1 MSKTKIILT
10 LSILV
15 LLSAA
20 CTALSPLTP
29 TVEFDPTYVIVEPTY
44 PPTKST
50 VLTEA
55 SVPRVSI
62 EEAKVALYGGAAVI
76 VDVRSKQAYEL
87 GHIPGARN
95 ILLGEFET
103 NITGIDIAKDQWI
116 ITYCT

>member
-1 MSKTKIILT
+1 MSKTKIVLT

-20 CTALSPLTP
+20 CTALSPLAP
-29 TVEFDPTYVIVEPTY
+29 TLEPDPTYVIVEPTY
-44 PPTKST
+44 PPTKSA

-55 SVPRVSI
+55 NVPRVSI
-62 EEAKVALYGGAAVI
+62 EEAKVALYSGAAI
-76 VDVRSKQAYEL
+76 IIDVRSKQAYDI

-95 ILLGEFET
+95 IQLGEFET
-103 NITGIDIAKDQWI
+103 NPTGLDLAKDQWI

>member
-10 LSILV
+10 TALLIFT
-15 LLSAA
+15 LSACSA
-20 CTALSPLTP
+20 IVPTA
-29 TVEFDPTYVIVEPTY
+29 EPTYVIVEPTY
-44 PPTKST
+44 PPTQSA

-62 EEAKVALYGGAAVI
+62 EKTRVALASGEAII
-76 VDVRSKQAYEL
+76 VDVRSKQAYDES
-87 GHIPGARN
+87 HIPGAIN

-103 NITGIDIAKDQWI
+103 NINGIALEKDQWI